1 MKYTCVDPSEYLYP
15 DITAYKSGTESI
27 HILTPRGSYACA
39 QIFLFEGEG
48 TVSIE
53 CEGWAPEIY
62 EMVPIPVE
70 ENIQITDETRT
81 PYTPVRNAPF
91 EVFDC
96 LKPYDGC
103 VSFKNGVA
111 AVYFSLPVPQ
121 DAPAGIVRG
130 FVKIGSIRIPVTVEI
145 SRAAVPPESLSVLLY
160 YVRENVSRY
169 HNVQT
174 DSDAF
179 NRLETAYLTMLRRM
193 HQNAL
198 WIPEN
203 DHFPVVTALGDDRY
217 DFDFTEMA
225 SYIRKAFALGYK
237 RIYHRLGYRKSWEES
252 AILVH
257 GLPSTSYEGY
267 CWLAQYLTALHR
279 FLKENGWLESYMLSV
294 LDEPREVNA
303 AEYRSLCNTIRK
315 FAPGIKLIDAI
326 SFGFVDGSI
335 DICVPLSEEFENHR
349 SDYETY
355 RRFGDE
361 IWYYDCCGPRGRGYI
376 NRFMDYPLLATRYHG
391 WANYAYNLT
400 GYLHWAANHYQ
411 PNHDP
416 FRQSCPLHRNT
427 NHESKM
433 PAGDTH
439 IMYPGTDGPWMSVR
453 MENQR
458 AGYEEY
464 EMLRALACRNK
475 ELADTI
481 CAAGFRSFRDVEY
494 DPLSFRT
501 ARNALIRALEAVQS
515 EENR

>member
-15 DITAYKSGTESI
+15 DITQYKSGTDCI
-27 HILTPRGSYACA
+27 RILTPRNSWACA
-39 QIFLFEGEG
+39 QILLSEGEG
-48 TVSIE
+48 AVDVV
-53 CEGWAPEIY
+53 CEGWAPEVY
-62 EMVPIPVE
+62 EMVAIPVE
-70 ENIQITDETRT
+70 ENILITDEVRT

-91 EVFDC
+91 EVYDC
-96 LKPYDGC
+96 LKPC
-103 VSFKNGVA
+103 NGSVTFQNGAA
-111 AVYFSLPVPQ
+111 AVYFAMRIPQ
-121 DAPAGIVRG
+121 DAPVGVIEGAVR
-130 FVKIGSIRIPVTVEI
+130 IGGVRIPVTVEV
-145 SRAAVPPESLSVLLY
+145 SSAAVPQESLSVLLY

-169 HNVQT
+169 HAVET
-174 DSDAF
+174 DSPEF
-179 NRLETAYLTMLRRM
+179 NRLETDYLTMLRRM

-203 DHFPVVTALGDDRY
+203 DHFPVVTALGDNNY
-217 DFDFTEMA
+217 TFDFTEMEV
-225 SYIRKAFALGYK
+225 YIRKAFALGFN
-237 RIYHRLGYRKSWEES
+237 RIYHRLGYRQSWEES
-252 AILVH
+252 TILVN
-257 GLPSTSYEGY
+257 GIPSTSYEGY

-279 FLKENGWLESYMLSV
+279 FLSENGWLDKYMLSV
-294 LDEPREVNA
+294 LDEPREPNA
-303 AEYRSLCNTIRK
+303 DEYRALCNTIRK

-335 DICVPLSEEFENHR
+335 DVCVPLSEEFENHR
-349 SDYETY
+349 ADYETY

-416 FRQSCPLHRNT
+416 FKQSCPLHRNT
-427 NHESKM
+427 NHEAKM

-464 EMLRALACRNK
+464 EMLRALAAK
-475 ELADTI
+475 DKALADKL
-481 CAAGFRSFRDVEY
+481 CAIGFRSFHDVEY
-494 DPLSFRT
+494 DPLAFRA
-501 ARNALIRALEAVQS
+501 ARNELIRALETL
-515 EENR
+515 